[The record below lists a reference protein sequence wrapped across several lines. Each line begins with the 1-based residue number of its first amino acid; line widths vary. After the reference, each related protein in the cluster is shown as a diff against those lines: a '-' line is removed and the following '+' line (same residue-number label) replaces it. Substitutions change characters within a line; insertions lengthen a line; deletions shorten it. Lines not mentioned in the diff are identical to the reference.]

1 MSGCDVCVACNAD
14 PEEAEEAL
22 NITFFCICFCHLG
35 NENGALCSIFMT
47 TKQLYLEIEIRTLLH
62 WGKNDNLAAAAQCEI
77 QNFRFFDLYSI
88 GKYLISMQDF
98 TVMQKTK

>member
-1 MSGCDVCVACNAD
+1 
-14 PEEAEEAL
+14 
-22 NITFFCICFCHLG
+22 
-35 NENGALCSIFMT
+35 MT
-47 TKQLYLEIEIRTLLH
+47 TKVLSNSILRLRSAHYL
-62 WGKNDNLAAAAQCEI
+62 GKNDNLAAAAQCEI